1 MTDHVEMSF
10 DFHAA
15 GRAERASVK
24 VPAETMDAPKPLVR
38 LGAEGRIAS
47 YAAWAVHRGR
57 LWRPAVHGDLSVS
70 LGDFPSMKDAVRSIS
85 DLRERNTG
93 CFAFNAGSPMVVD
106 STVTPGWLFYA
117 SGAARLVIPT
127 LRDNDDEPSEVAT
140 FVPASVGAERAAEDA
155 ESFGG
160 RWDPAEHD
168 VFVAEAIAELEVSGP
183 PPGRPR
189 PARSTALDGLEAA
202 VLAYMLDS
210 TPRAARALHDAV
222 DAHQRIVH
230 ARRPP
235 MR

>member
-1 MTDHVEMSF
+1 MIDHVEMSF
-10 DFHAA
+10 DFHAG
-15 GRAERASVK
+15 GRTERATAK

-47 YAAWAVHRGR
+47 YAAWVVHRGR
-57 LWRPAVHGDLSVS
+57 LWRPAVHGDLSAS
-70 LGDFPSMKDAVRSIS
+70 LGDFPSVKDAVRFIS

-140 FVPASVGAERAAEDA
+140 FVPASVGAERAAEDT

-160 RWDPAEHD
+160 HWDPAEHD
-168 VFVAEAIAELEVSGP
+168 VFVAGAIAELEVSGP

-210 TPRAARALHDAV
+210 TPRAARDLHDAV
-222 DAHQRIVH
+222 DAHQRIVR
-230 ARRPP
+230 ARRLL

>member
-1 MTDHVEMSF
+1 MTDHVKMSF
-10 DFHAA
+10 DFHVG
-15 GRAERASVK
+15 GRAERATVK
-24 VPAETMDAPKPLVR
+24 VPAETMGAPKPLVR

-47 YAAWAVHRGR
+47 YAAWVVHRGR
-57 LWRPAVHGDLSVS
+57 LWRPAVHGDLSAS
-70 LGDFPSMKDAVRSIS
+70 LGDFPSMKDAVRFIS

-93 CFAFNAGSPMVVD
+93 CFAFNAGSPMVAD

-117 SGAARLVIPT
+117 SGGARLVIPT

-160 RWDPAEHD
+160 HWDPAEHD
-168 VFVAEAIAELEVSGP
+168 VFVAGAVAELEVSVQ

-189 PARSTALDGLEAA
+189 PARSMALDGLEAA

-210 TPRAARALHDAV
+210 TPRAARDLHDAV

-230 ARRPP
+230 ARRTP